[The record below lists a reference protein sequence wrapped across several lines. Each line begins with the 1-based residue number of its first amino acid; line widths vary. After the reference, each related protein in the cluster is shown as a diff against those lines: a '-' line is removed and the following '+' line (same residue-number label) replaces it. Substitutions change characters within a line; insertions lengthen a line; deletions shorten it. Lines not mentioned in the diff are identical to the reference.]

1 MFGLDVDALLGPGG
15 VADRLVPDWEVRDA
29 QLEVARAIHARLVD
43 GGQVV
48 IEAPTGVGK
57 TLGYLVPAV
66 LSGRRVV
73 ISTNTKTL
81 QDQIIHKDLP
91 ALARMFAEVGVELV
105 RADAELQPEPGGR
118 QVHYALMK
126 GRNNYLC
133 LDRLHNKTRQRS
145 FDFDSD
151 LLSELAEWARTSP
164 RGDRAELAG
173 LSESSPLW
181 NELDARS
188 EICHGA
194 RCAHYES
201 CFVVRMRREAANAQL
216 IIVNHHL
223 LLADLALKA
232 QAQLQGHGRAFGE
245 VIPSADALILDE
257 AHTLEETASEYFGG
271 QVSTRKLERLAKDL
285 DAYLGEGGA
294 RRDRTRVTFE
304 VAQAVSAAEA
314 VFSALPRGDGRVRLS
329 RDGAARALAG
339 AQRAL
344 PEMEAAFLA
353 LVASL
358 DADALEV
365 AAAEGLSRRTRDILE
380 SVRFVLAAEDPD
392 FVYWT
397 ERQPKH
403 ATLGASPIRVSNL
416 LSQFMFESFDA
427 VALTSATLSAG
438 KGDARYFREAVGVH
452 EEAETLMLESPFD
465 FPSQAALYLPKDA
478 PEPTAPGAAEALAE
492 HAEALI
498 DLVGGGALF
507 LFTSYRVM
515 HAVHRIL
522 QPRLRY
528 PVFMQGERPK
538 RALLEDMVT
547 FAPAVLFATASFW
560 EGVDLP
566 GDPLKLVIIDRLP
579 FDSPTDPLVAA
590 RGEVLEQLGKSSFN
604 SLLLPRAILR
614 LRQGFGRLVRSRR
627 DRGVVAILDRRVT
640 SKGYGRRFLDAL
652 PPAQR
657 VDDLEG
663 LALWWRG
670 AGPEDASGAR
680 SRALPGE
687 VGWDGSAGP
696 GPEDP
701 GA

>member
-1 MFGLDVDALLGPGG
+1 MRPRPDPLSTLDVDALLGPGG
-15 VADRLVPDWEVRDA
+15 VADRLVPGWEVREA
-29 QLEVARAIHARLVD
+29 QLEVARAIHRRLSE

-73 ISTNTKTL
+73 VSTNTKTL
-81 QDQIIHKDLP
+81 QDQIVHKDLP
-91 ALARMFAEVGVELV
+91 ALAAMFAEVGVALV
-105 RADAELQPEPGGR
+105 RASADDPPGPARDPEVSIR
-118 QVHYALMK
+118 YALMK

-133 LDRLHNKTRQRS
+133 LDRLHNKTRQGA
-145 FDFDSD
+145 FAFGGGGAADPD
-151 LLSELAEWARTSP
+151 LLHELAEWARSSA
-164 RGDRAELAG
+164 RGDRAELVG

-181 NELDARS
+181 AELDARA

-194 RCAHYES
+194 RCAHYEA
-201 CFVVRMRREAANAQL
+201 CFVVRMRREAQNAQL

-232 QAQLQGHGRAFGE
+232 QATLQGSGRAFGE
-245 VIPSADALILDE
+245 VIPPADALILDE

-271 QVSTRKLERLAKDL
+271 QVSTRKLERLARDL
-285 DAYLGEGGA
+285 DTYLAEGGA
-294 RRDRTRVTFE
+294 RRERTRVTFE
-304 VAQAVSAAEA
+304 VGEAVRSAEA
-314 VFSALPRGDGRVRLS
+314 VFSALPRGEGRLRLP
-329 RDGAARALAG
+329 RDGASRALAG

-344 PEMEAAFLA
+344 PEMEAAFSA

-358 DADALEV
+358 EADALEV
-365 AAAEGLSRRTRDILE
+365 AAAEGLARRARELAE
-380 SVRFVLAAEDPD
+380 SVRFVLSAQDRD

-397 ERQPKH
+397 ENQPKQ
-403 ATLGASPIRVSNL
+403 AALGASPIRVSNL
-416 LSQFMFESFDA
+416 LAQFMFEAFDA

-438 KGDARYFREAVGVH
+438 QADLRYFREAVGVA
-452 EEAETLMLESPFD
+452 EEAEALMLASPFD
-465 FPSQAALYLPKDA
+465 YPTQAALYLPLDA
-478 PEPTAPGAAEALAE
+478 PEPTAPGAAEALAR
-492 HAEALI
+492 HGEALI
-498 DLVGGGALF
+498 ELVGGGALF

-522 QPRLRY
+522 QPRLRF

-566 GDPLKLVIIDRLP
+566 GDPLRLVIIDRLP
-579 FDSPTDPLVAA
+579 FDSPADPLVAA
-590 RGEVLEQLGKSSFN
+590 RGEVLEGLGKSAFN

-627 DRGVVAILDRRVT
+627 DRGVVAILDRRLT
-640 SKGYGRRFLDAL
+640 TKGYGKRFLDAL
-652 PPAQR
+652 PPARR
-657 VDDLEG
+657 VTELEA
-663 LALWWRG
+663 LARWWAGEEG
-670 AGPEDASGAR
+670 ALAGRETPAGGGA
-680 SRALPGE
+680 
-687 VGWDGSAGP
+687 
-696 GPEDP
+696 
-701 GA
+701 

>member
-1 MFGLDVDALLGPGG
+1 MISAPQPWPDLDVDALLGPGG
-15 VADRLVPDWEVRDA
+15 VADRLVPGWEVREA
-29 QLEVARAIHARLVD
+29 QLEVARAIHRRLVD

-91 ALARMFAEVGVELV
+91 ALAERFAEVGVDLV
-105 RADAELQPEPGGR
+105 RASADDGGGAR
-118 QVHYALMK
+118 GPRREVRYALMK

-133 LDRLHNKTRQRS
+133 LDRLNNKTRQRA
-145 FDFDSD
+145 FDFDAD
-151 LLSELAEWARTSP
+151 LLGELAEWARSSP

-181 NELDARS
+181 GELDARS
-188 EICHGA
+188 EICHGS
-194 RCAHYES
+194 RCSSYEA
-201 CFVVRMRREAANAQL
+201 CFVVRMRREAQNAQL

-232 QAQLQGHGRAFGE
+232 QARLQGQGRAFGE
-245 VIPSADALILDE
+245 VIPGADALILDE

-271 QVSTRKLERLAKDL
+271 QVSTRQLQRLARDL
-285 DAYLGEGGA
+285 DAYLTDGGA
-294 RRDRTRVTFE
+294 RRDRTRITFE
-304 VAQAVSAAEA
+304 VGQAVTSAEG
-314 VFSALPRGDGRVRLS
+314 VFSALPPAEGRVRLP

-344 PEMEAAFLA
+344 PEMDAAFSA

-358 DADALEV
+358 EEDALEI
-365 AAAEGLSRRTRDILE
+365 AAAEALARRARDLMQ

-397 ERQPKH
+397 ERQARH

-416 LSQFMFESFDA
+416 LSQFMFDAFDA

-438 KGDARYFREAVGVH
+438 HNDARYFREAVGVH
-452 EEAETLMLESPFD
+452 EEADTLMLESPFEYQT
-465 FPSQAALYLPKDA
+465 QAALYLPRDA
-478 PEPTAPGAAEALAE
+478 PEPTAPDAAQALAR
-492 HAEALI
+492 HGEALI

-547 FAPAVLFATASFW
+547 SAPAVLFATASFW

-566 GDPLKLVIIDRLP
+566 GDPLRLVIIDRLP
-579 FDSPTDPLVAA
+579 FDSPQDPLVAA
-590 RGEVLEQLGKSSFN
+590 RGEVLVGLGKSAAARDPPAAAG
-604 SLLLPRAILR
+604 LRPPRAQPARPRRGGHLGPAPADQG
-614 LRQGFGRLVRSRR
+614 LRQALLGRPAAGPAGDRPGGPGALVPRR
-627 DRGVVAILDRRVT
+627 G
-640 SKGYGRRFLDAL
+640 GGRR
-652 PPAQR
+652 Q
-657 VDDLEG
+657 
-663 LALWWRG
+663 
-670 AGPEDASGAR
+670 
-680 SRALPGE
+680 
-687 VGWDGSAGP
+687 
-696 GPEDP
+696 
-701 GA
+701 